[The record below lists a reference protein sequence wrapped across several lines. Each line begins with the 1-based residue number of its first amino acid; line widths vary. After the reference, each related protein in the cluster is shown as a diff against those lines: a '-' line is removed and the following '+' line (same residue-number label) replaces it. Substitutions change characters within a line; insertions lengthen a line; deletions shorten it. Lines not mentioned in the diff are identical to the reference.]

1 MRMQKQKFRIGKLA
15 KKLQIERFVIRFWEK
30 EFDLTTVRSTGGQ
43 RFYNENDFKQFFLIK
58 ELLYKKGFT
67 ISGAKKQLKNAE
79 NYSHTIIVSQK
90 TTLSTAKKN
99 SISKSEDQKK
109 IEMLSQQIVDLKNML
124 RKLRELL

>member
-15 KKLQIERFVIRFWEK
+15 KKLQVERFVIRFWEK
-30 EFDLTTVRSTGGQ
+30 EFNLKTVRSNGGQ
-43 RFYNENDFKQFFLIK
+43 RFYSENDFQQFFLIK

-67 ISGAKKQLKNAE
+67 IAGAKKQLKNTG
-79 NYSHTIIVSQK
+79 NNSNTIIASQK
-90 TTLSTAKKN
+90 TTIHTTKY
-99 SISKSEDQKK
+99 EDQKK

>member
-15 KKLQIERFVIRFWEK
+15 KKLQVERFVIRFWEK
-30 EFDLTTVRSTGGQ
+30 EFNLKTVRSNGGQ
-43 RFYNENDFKQFFLIK
+43 RFYSENDFQQFFLIK

-67 ISGAKKQLKNAE
+67 IAGAKKQLKNTG
-79 NYSHTIIVSQK
+79 NNSNTIIASQR
-90 TTLSTAKKN
+90 TTINTTKY
-99 SISKSEDQKK
+99 EDQKK

>member
-15 KKLQIERFVIRFWEK
+15 KKLQVERFVIRFWEK
-30 EFDLTTVRSTGGQ
+30 EFNLKTIRSNGGQ
-43 RFYNENDFKQFFLIK
+43 RFYSENDFQQFFLIK

-67 ISGAKKQLKNAE
+67 IAGAKKQLKNTG
-79 NYSHTIIVSQK
+79 NNSNTIIASQK
-90 TTLSTAKKN
+90 TTIHTTKY
-99 SISKSEDQKK
+99 EDQKK